1 MIEAPAPDP
10 QGWPEGGYW
19 MSRARRLGSLR
30 WSDLGPLPV
39 PPPEPRE
46 ELASWLADAAD
57 RWWEGGGRPDPFTLV
72 VASADDGSLAR
83 SVLGLGPACLTSLR
97 YVLVRP
103 GPVPA
108 VMAARLALEE
118 PAFLFPV
125 TVAEDPGEE
134 PPPAAGVGPLV
145 TCLQE
150 PPAVPGDGAVVA
162 LRTVGCLPSDRVYH
176 RDGRWSEL
184 RLAAIDDR
192 LVELSSPLG
201 PGFRPPPAARPGR
214 YALLSGALEWLR
226 RALSTEM
233 RGRVAVIDH
242 WTARTEPLEP
252 GQVPPLALD
261 QLARLRL
268 PEAPGPEPVAA
279 GLSAVTWRVNTIG

>member
-10 QGWPEGGYW
+10 EGWPEAGEW
-19 MSRARRLGSLR
+19 MARARRLGSLR
-30 WSDLGPLPV
+30 WSDLGPRRV
-39 PPPEPRE
+39 PPPEPLE
-46 ELASWLADAAD
+46 ELAAWLVDAAD
-57 RWWEGGGRPDPFTLV
+57 RWWERAGRPDPFTLV
-72 VASADDGSLAR
+72 VASADDGSLAG
-83 SVLGLGPACLTSLR
+83 SVLGLGPVCLTSLR

-125 TVAEDPGEE
+125 SASEDAGEE
-134 PPPAAGVGPLV
+134 PPPARGVGPLV
-145 TCLQE
+145 TCLPA

-162 LRTVGCLPSDRVYH
+162 VRTVGRLASDRVES

-184 RLAAIDDR
+184 RLAAIGDR

-201 PGFRPPPAARPGR
+201 AAFRPPPAAGPGR
-214 YALLSGALEWLR
+214 YAVLTGALEWLR
-226 RALSTEM
+226 QALSTEM
-233 RGRVAVIDH
+233 RGPVVLVDDWTVSTEAVD
-242 WTARTEPLEP
+242 AGE
-252 GQVPPLALD
+252 VPPLALD

-268 PEAPGPEPVAA
+268 PEAPRPEPVAG
-279 GLSAVTWRVNTIG
+279 GLSAVTWWVNTP